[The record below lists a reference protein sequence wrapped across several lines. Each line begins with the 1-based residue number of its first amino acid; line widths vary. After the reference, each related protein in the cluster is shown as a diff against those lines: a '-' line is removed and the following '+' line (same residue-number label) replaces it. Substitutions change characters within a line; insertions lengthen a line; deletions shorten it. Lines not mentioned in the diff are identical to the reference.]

1 MPPILDRRSFL
12 IAGSLTALAS
22 TRALGANDTI
32 RVGVIGA
39 GGRMRGLLDAADKAG
54 SYQIIAAS
62 DVYAPHRDAVKE
74 RSNGLATTHLDYH
87 EVLDKDID
95 AVIIASPDH
104 WHVRMA
110 VDALAAGKDVYLE
123 KPVTHTIEEGA
134 TLTHALR
141 SSKQILQCGMQ
152 QRSWTHFRDAVDL
165 IQGGSLGR
173 ITQVRTYWW
182 QNYERQAESKPID
195 TRVLD
200 WKLWLGSAP
209 EQSFSEEKFKHWRWF
224 WNFGGGAMTDL
235 FTHWIDVV
243 HWAMKSDAPHA
254 AQMLADKYVF
264 DQWDCPD
271 TVQAAFRYPGF
282 DVVYEGMMSSSID
295 DGGLEFRGNEAT
307 LKIDRSG
314 FAIYR
319 EKAQT
324 AQNPMEPSLTWRIFS
339 SASGREKSQTRL
351 WKPGW
356 LPHALATWAIWH
368 TSKEVRLNGH
378 RRCPSE
384 RPGSY
389 LSVFQR
395 RVLILGQA
403 EIHTP
408 RPIAVPWSNACRSVE
423 LLNPPLRP
431 IIVRILS
438 GVANVSLRGSEV
450 FKSDSRNWQCQP

>member
-1 MPPILDRRSFL
+1 MSPTLDRRSFL

-32 RVGVIGA
+32 RIGVIGA

-54 SYQIIAAS
+54 SYQIVAVS
-62 DVYAPHRDAVKE
+62 DVYTPRRDQVKE
-74 RSNGLATTHLDYH
+74 RSNGLATTHLDYQ
-87 EVLDKDID
+87 EVLEKDID

-123 KPVTHTIEEGA
+123 KPVTHTIEEGV
-134 TLTHALR
+134 TLTRALR

-152 QRSWTHFRDAVDL
+152 QRSWTHFRDAVDV

-182 QNYERQAESKPID
+182 QNYGRQAESKPID
-195 TRVLD
+195 TQALD

-314 FAIYR
+314 FAVYR

-324 AQNPMEPSLTWRIFS
+324 AQNPVLM
-339 SASGREKSQTRL
+339 EKSFGDGTITHMENFFECIKTR
-351 WKPGW
+351 
-356 LPHALATWAIWH
+356 
-368 TSKEVRLNGH
+368 KE
-378 RRCPSE
+378 P
-384 RPGSY
+384 
-389 LSVFQR
+389 
-395 RVLILGQA
+395 
-403 EIHTP
+403 
-408 RPIAVPWSNACRSVE
+408 NAPVE
-423 LLNPPLRP
+423 A
-431 IIVRILS
+431 
-438 GVANVSLRGSEV
+438 GVAAARAGHVGNLAYLQGGQIKWPPKTPV
-450 FKSDSRNWQCQP
+450 